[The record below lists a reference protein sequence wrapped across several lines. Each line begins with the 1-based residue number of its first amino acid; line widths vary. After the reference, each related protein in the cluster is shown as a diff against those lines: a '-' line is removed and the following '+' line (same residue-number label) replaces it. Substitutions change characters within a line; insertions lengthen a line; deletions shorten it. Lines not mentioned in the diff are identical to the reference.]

1 MNPRR
6 TEWSP
11 SSPIKDEEEKLCNAA
26 RSIRV
31 GEVEGEGEGAGAGA
45 GVFPRSGVVSAF
57 HHPGGRVKALE
68 RSDEMRP
75 WAEEENRRPEKID
88 PSIRKRVSVGFE
100 IKIRLVF

>member
-6 TEWSP
+6 AEWSP

-31 GEVEGEGEGAGAGA
+31 GEVEGEADGEGAGAGAGA

-68 RSDEMRP
+68 RSDETMGRRGKP
-75 WAEEENRRPEKID
+75 KTRENRPIN
-88 PSIRKRVSVGFE
+88 P
-100 IKIRLVF
+100 